1 MRAADKPLGD
11 YFRTLHAVSLPFSEA
26 QFLDVMERYNE
37 AVFPLQI
44 ALVLL
49 GLTAYGAMV
58 VHRRDSDRLISV
70 ILAAL
75 WIWSGVVYQYM
86 SFREINNAA
95 TVFAIVFVLGALL
108 FLWAGLRGRL
118 AFEGGSAK
126 KRIVGHVLVAYALVL
141 YPILSAV
148 LGREFP
154 GIPTFGLPCP
164 TTVFTIGM
172 LAFVSTPVPRYVFA
186 VPIAWAF
193 VGGQAAFLLGVYEDL
208 GLLGAGIVAL
218 WLAFER
224 AIAPE

>member
-1 MRAADKPLGD
+1 M
-11 YFRTLHAVSLPFSEA
+11 SLPFSAA
-26 QFLDVMERYNE
+26 QFFEVIERYNE
-37 AVFPLQI
+37 TVFPLQI
-44 ALVLL
+44 ALALL
-49 GLTAYGAMV
+49 GLTAYGAIV
-58 VHRRDSDRLISV
+58 ARRRDSDRLISL

-75 WIWSGVVYQYM
+75 WLWSGLVYHYM
-86 SFREINNAA
+86 SFRAINNAA

-118 AFEGGSAK
+118 AFAAESAK
-126 KRIVGHVLVAYALVL
+126 KRIAGHVLVAYALMV

-164 TTVFTIGM
+164 TTVFTIGL
-172 LAFVSTPVPRYVFA
+172 LAFCSTPVPRYVFA

-208 GLLGAGIVAL
+208 GLLVAGIVAL
-218 WLAFER
+218 WLAFEPR
-224 AIAPE
+224 ARIRPA